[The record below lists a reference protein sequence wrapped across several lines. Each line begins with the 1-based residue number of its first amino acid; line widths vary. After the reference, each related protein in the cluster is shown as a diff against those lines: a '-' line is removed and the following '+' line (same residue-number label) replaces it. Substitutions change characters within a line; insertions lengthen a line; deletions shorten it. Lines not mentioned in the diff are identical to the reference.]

1 MIDARRLDF
10 AGPLELA
17 GVVAM
22 AHAAA
27 SDGRGTIFRTAD
39 DPNVTGYLQRMDVIR
54 RMPPE
59 AMIDGRLPAEQRMDL
74 PSALLE
80 VSPLAAGTGDDIATK
95 LGRLASA
102 HFEAKTYGKV
112 FAAMGEL
119 IDNAIDHG
127 ASGEGAFVA
136 AQVYSGTTSGRRGL
150 EVAICDTGVGVLAH
164 LRRNPKHA
172 DIPDSA
178 DALKQAF
185 IPGVSGTTEDRGN
198 GLSDLLSFL
207 QFGGLA
213 RVHLRSGDGLATVT
227 VGRRRR
233 VEHTRRTASSIK
245 GTWAWLRIRIP

>member
-1 MIDARRLDF
+1 MKPDQ
-10 AGPLELA
+10 AG
-17 GVVAM
+17 
-22 AHAAA
+22 
-27 SDGRGTIFRTAD
+27 DDKKGRGLFAQFLVD
-39 DPNVTGYLQRMDVIR
+39 QLG
-54 RMPPE
+54 E
-59 AMIDGRLPAEQRMDL
+59 RLEHLGDL
-74 PSALLE
+74 FLVELGLFGQFTRETSALE
-80 VSPLAAGTGDDIATK
+80 MG
-95 LGRLASA
+95 LGRAAFSA
-102 HFEAKTYGKV
+102 GADFGGGLGALQLQETYGKV

-136 AQVYSGTTSGRRGL
+136 AQVYSGATSGRRGL

-233 VEHTRRTASSIK
+233 VEHTRSTA
-245 GTWAWLRIRIP
+245 G